1 VTEHAVT
8 RPSVQGHHVNPW
20 LVLVLVCMAQFMV
33 ILDATIVNVALPSIQ
48 ADLDMSDAD
57 LQWIVNAYT
66 LVFGGFLLLGGRA
79 GDLVGRKRIFL
90 IGVVVFTVASLLN
103 GLAPSSEVLI
113 ICRGLQGLGAA
124 LIAPAA
130 LSIITTT
137 FSEGAERAKAM
148 SVWAA
153 IAVGGGAV
161 GLVLGGFLVEA
172 LSWPWI
178 FFVNIPVGIA
188 VFVAALRFVPES
200 KDERAHKAFDLAGA
214 VTVTAGLLILVY
226 AIVKAQE
233 KGWGSLHTLGVGG
246 IALALLA
253 AFVLIERRS
262 VEPLVRLSIFRVRT
276 VRAANVAMFFVAAGL
291 FAMFFF
297 NTLYLQRVLGYS
309 PLQAGLAFL
318 PFTAG
323 IIIGA
328 GLSQGLVAKVGAR
341 ELPLVGMTMAIAG
354 MLLFIRLQPGGEYAT
369 DFLPGVMLAS
379 IGMGLTFVPITLIAT
394 SGIPDSDAG
403 LASGLFNTSQQI
415 GGALGLAI
423 LSTFAVSATDDT
435 LASVGGQPTPDDQA
449 QALVD
454 GFHVAYLGSA
464 VLIAVAAAFLFLLL
478 RREDVVA
485 VGAGQPALAQA
496 CATGR
501 PSESS
506 HSPSPRLRRMYPA
519 APRIASEGSSSPGW
533 PASVTA
539 EASRFA
545 STGMRSS

>member
-1 VTEHAVT
+1 MSDVAAT
-8 RPSVQGHHVNPW
+8 RSLSLGHVNPW

-90 IGVVVFTVASLLN
+90 VGVVVFTVASLLN
-103 GLAPSSEVLI
+103 GLAPNSEVLI

-124 LIAPAA
+124 LVAPAA

-137 FSEGAERAKAM
+137 FAEGPERAKAM

-161 GLVLGGFLVEA
+161 GLLLGGILVEA
-172 LSWPWI
+172 FSWPWI

-214 VTVTAGLLILVY
+214 VTVTAGLIILVY

-233 KGWGSLHTLGVGG
+233 KGWTSANTLVVGG
-246 IALALLA
+246 IALALLV

-309 PLQAGLAFL
+309 ALEAGLAFL

-341 ELPLVGMTMAIAG
+341 ELPLIGMTMAVAG
-354 MLLFIRLQPGGEYAT
+354 MLLFIRLQPDGSYVT
-369 DFLPGVMLAS
+369 DLLPGIMLAS

-415 GGALGLAI
+415 GGAVGLAI

-435 LASVGGQPTPDDQA
+435 LADVAGQPTENDQA

-464 VLIAVAAAFLFLLL
+464 LLIAAAAVLLFFLL

-485 VGAGQPALAQA
+485 VGEGEAVPAHA
-496 CATGR
+496 
-501 PSESS
+501 
-506 HSPSPRLRRMYPA
+506 
-519 APRIASEGSSSPGW
+519 
-533 PASVTA
+533 V
-539 EASRFA
+539 
-545 STGMRSS
+545 

>member
-1 VTEHAVT
+1 MSDVAAR
-8 RPSVQGHHVNPW
+8 RPSVHGHAVNPW

-48 ADLDMSDAD
+48 RDLEMSDAD

-90 IGVVVFTVASLLN
+90 VGVVIFTVASLLN
-103 GLAPSSEVLI
+103 GLSTSSEMLI
-113 ICRGLQGLGAA
+113 VCRGLQGLGAA
-124 LIAPAA
+124 LVAPAA

-137 FSEGAERAKAM
+137 FAEGAVRAKAM

-161 GLVLGGFLVEA
+161 GLVLGGVLVDYF
-172 LSWPWI
+172 SWPWI
-178 FFVNIPVGIA
+178 FYVNIPVGIA
-188 VFVAALRFVPES
+188 VFVASLRYVPES
-200 KDERAHKAFDLAGA
+200 KDERSHKAFDVAGA

-233 KGWGSLHTLGVGG
+233 KGWGSAHTLIVGG
-246 IALALLA
+246 ISLALLA
-253 AFVLIERRS
+253 VFLLIERRS
-262 VEPLVRLSIFRVRT
+262 IEPLVRLSIFRVRT
-276 VRAANVAMFFVAAGL
+276 VRAANVAMLFVAAGL

-309 PLQAGLAFL
+309 PLEAGLAFL
-318 PFTAG
+318 PFTGG

-341 ELPLVGMTMAIAG
+341 ELPLIGMAMSIVG
-354 MLLFIRLQPGGEYAT
+354 MLLFVRLQPGGDYVT

-379 IGMGLTFVPITLIAT
+379 IGMGLTFVPVTLIAT

-403 LASGLFNTSQQI
+403 LASGLYNTSQQI

-423 LSTFAVSATDDT
+423 LSTLAVSATDDT
-435 LASVGGQPTPDDQA
+435 LADVGGRPTPDQQA
-449 QALVD
+449 HALVD

-464 VLIAVAAAFLFLLL
+464 LLIAAAAVLLLLLL
-478 RREDVVA
+478 RRQDVVA
-485 VGAGQPALAQA
+485 VGHGEA
-496 CATGR
+496 ATV
-501 PSESS
+501 P
-506 HSPSPRLRRMYPA
+506 
-519 APRIASEGSSSPGW
+519 
-533 PASVTA
+533 V
-539 EASRFA
+539 
-545 STGMRSS
+545 